1 MLLRYGAD
9 IEMRNEGGRTPLQ
22 DLARPPIEA
31 ERNGHFIAQATF
43 LLDRGADVN
52 ALSAQGET
60 ALDIAI
66 RLGNE
71 TFAAFLRERGGEAS
85 VD

>member
-1 MLLRYGAD
+1 MVRVLCRYAF
-9 IEMRNEGGRTPLQ
+9 Q
-22 DLARPPIEA
+22 DLAKPPIEA
-31 ERNGHFIAQATF
+31 ERNGHFITQATF

-60 ALDIAI
+60 ALDIAF

-71 TFAAFLRERGGEAS
+71 TFAAFLHERGALL
-85 VD
+85 VK